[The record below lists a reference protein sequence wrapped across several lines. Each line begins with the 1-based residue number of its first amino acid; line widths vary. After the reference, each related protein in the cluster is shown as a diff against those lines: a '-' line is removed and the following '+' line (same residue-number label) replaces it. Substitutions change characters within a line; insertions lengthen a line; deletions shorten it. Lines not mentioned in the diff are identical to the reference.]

1 MHLVKKLAANT
12 WQYEVEDVIL
22 LDNGFYLF
30 KCTNDSACISILNFE
45 SFQVLEKLM
54 IFKRWNPGMPLKKK
68 KNNFSSIPMWVKF
81 FNVPMAL
88 WTPEGLGYLASIIVT
103 PQT

>member
-68 KNNFSSIPMWVKF
+68 KKQF
-81 FNVPMAL
+81 FLYPHVGKILQCPYGTL
-88 WTPEGLGYLASIIVT
+88 DP
-103 PQT
+103 

>member
-30 KCTNDSACISILNFE
+30 KCTNDSACISILNLE

-68 KNNFSSIPMWVKF
+68 TIFPLSPC
-81 FNVPMAL
+81 
-88 WTPEGLGYLASIIVT
+88 G
-103 PQT
+103 

>member
-30 KCTNDSACISILNFE
+30 KCTNDSASLV
-45 SFQVLEKLM
+45 S
-54 IFKRWNPGMPLKKK
+54 
-68 KNNFSSIPMWVKF
+68 
-81 FNVPMAL
+81 
-88 WTPEGLGYLASIIVT
+88 
-103 PQT
+103 